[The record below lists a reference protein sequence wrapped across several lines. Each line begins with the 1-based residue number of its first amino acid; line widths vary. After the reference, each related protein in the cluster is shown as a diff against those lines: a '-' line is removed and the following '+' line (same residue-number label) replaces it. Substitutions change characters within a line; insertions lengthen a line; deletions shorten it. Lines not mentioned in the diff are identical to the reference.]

1 MSTNI
6 AETSLTID
14 DVVFVVDSGKAK
26 QKVYNHETRITTLN
40 VVWIARSNS
49 EQRAGR
55 AGRCRNGYC
64 FRLYSRKDYEEKM
77 EEFQTSEIMRSSI
90 HVDFLKA
97 NFFFYNLGCMFT
109 R

>member
-6 AETSLTID
+6 AEASLTID

-26 QKVYNHETRITTLN
+26 QKVYNHETRVTSLN

-64 FRLYSRKDYEEKM
+64 FRLYSRKDYEGKM
-77 EEFQTSEIMRSSI
+77 EEFQIPEIKRASI
-90 HVDFLKA
+90 HA
-97 NFFFYNLGCMFT
+97 RFFYKMLLFY
-109 R
+109 